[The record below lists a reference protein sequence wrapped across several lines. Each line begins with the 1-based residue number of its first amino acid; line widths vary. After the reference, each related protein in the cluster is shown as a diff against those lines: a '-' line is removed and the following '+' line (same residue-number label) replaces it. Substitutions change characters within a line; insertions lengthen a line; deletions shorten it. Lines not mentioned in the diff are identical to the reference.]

1 MTNQNNLSF
10 TIEDMEKVTVYRDEK
25 IYNHFVF
32 RKDHIELSFFEEDK
46 IFKQYS
52 VNTIYPSV
60 TDYFEDW
67 MNPTMTEVSLFEL
80 TTGLKYITYFLG
92 LTE

>member
-10 TIEDMEKVTVYRDEK
+10 TIEDMEKIAAYRDKK
-25 IYNHFVF
+25 IYNLFVF
-32 RKDHIELSFFEEDK
+32 RKDYNELSFFEEDK
-46 IFKQYS
+46 TFKNYDVDNLYS
-52 VNTIYPSV
+52 SV

-67 MNPTMTEVSLFEL
+67 MNPSMTEVSLFEL